1 MLKNLFDMQNLKQK
15 IDEMK
20 EELKKEKITSESGGG
35 MVKVEGNGYGDIL
48 KLDIEDSLLKDQDKT
63 LLEDLIIAAV
73 NMNKEKSKKMFQEKM
88 QEAIGFLPLDGIQ
101 DLIS

>member
-1 MLKNLFDMQNLKQK
+1 
-15 IDEMK
+15 
-20 EELKKEKITSESGGG
+20 
-35 MVKVEGNGYGDIL
+35 
-48 KLDIEDSLLKDQDKT
+48 
-63 LLEDLIIAAV
+63 LIIAAV